1 MSNPNLI
8 LSISNITKKF
18 PPSVVAL
25 SDVSLDIYTGE
36 VHAIVGEN
44 GAGKS
49 TLMKVIAGVH
59 KPTSGT
65 INYEGNDVVLSNP
78 IIAKKMGILLIH
90 QELSL
95 VEEMTVAE
103 NIFIGEYPTKMQGL
117 VDYKLLYK
125 RTDEIIT
132 KLKCNFSSKDKVSH
146 LSIAQK
152 QMVEI
157 SRALVMKPKVIIFD
171 EPTASLT
178 DTEKFVLMDLINTL
192 KKEGVAIVYI
202 SHRMDEIFTLSD
214 RISVLRDGEH
224 RKTVKTQATD
234 IDEVIKL
241 MIGRELN
248 LDHIERNNK
257 YDKTVIELKNL
268 TQKNVFKDI
277 SFSVKQGEILGMYGL
292 IGAGRTEVAEAI
304 FGIRKIDS
312 GEIYINDQLADIN
325 SSEKAVKN
333 GIALV
338 PEDRKEQGLVLEMS
352 CKENLT
358 LSILQTI
365 GNFGFL
371 NSDLEKKLMLE
382 YKDLLSIKMADIN
395 DKISTLSGGNQQK
408 IIIGKWLVTNP
419 KLLILDEP
427 TRGIDIGS
435 KAEIHN
441 LIRKLANEGYAI
453 LVISSEMPEVIS
465 LSDRVL
471 VLRDGQISGEFSG
484 KDITEEDLAL
494 TI

>member
-25 SDVSLDIYTGE
+25 SDVSLDIYRGE

-103 NIFIGEYPTKMQGL
+103 NIFIGEYPTKMHGL

-125 RTDEIIT
+125 KADEIIK
-132 KLKCNFSSKDKVSH
+132 KLKCNFSSKDKVSY

-192 KKEGVAIVYI
+192 KTEGVAIVYI

-224 RKTVKTQATD
+224 RKTVNTQDTD
-234 IDEVIKL
+234 IDEVIQL

-277 SFSVKQGEILGMYGL
+277 SLSVKQGEILGMYGL

-371 NSDLEKKLMLE
+371 NHDLEKTLMLE

-471 VLRDGQISGEFSG
+471 VLRDGRISGEFSG
-484 KDITEEDLAL
+484 RDITEEDLAL

>member
-1 MSNPNLI
+1 
-8 LSISNITKKF
+8 
-18 PPSVVAL
+18 
-25 SDVSLDIYTGE
+25 
-36 VHAIVGEN
+36 
-44 GAGKS
+44 
-49 TLMKVIAGVH
+49 
-59 KPTSGT
+59 
-65 INYEGNDVVLSNP
+65 
-78 IIAKKMGILLIH
+78 
-90 QELSL
+90 
-95 VEEMTVAE
+95 
-103 NIFIGEYPTKMQGL
+103 
-117 VDYKLLYK
+117 
-125 RTDEIIT
+125 
-132 KLKCNFSSKDKVSH
+132 
-146 LSIAQK
+146 
-152 QMVEI
+152 
-157 SRALVMKPKVIIFD
+157 
-171 EPTASLT
+171 
-178 DTEKFVLMDLINTL
+178 
-192 KKEGVAIVYI
+192 
-202 SHRMDEIFTLSD
+202 
-214 RISVLRDGEH
+214 
-224 RKTVKTQATD
+224 
-234 IDEVIKL
+234 

-371 NSDLEKKLMLE
+371 NHDLEKTLMLE

-471 VLRDGQISGEFSG
+471 VLRDGRISGEFSG
-484 KDITEEDLAL
+484 RDITEEDLAL